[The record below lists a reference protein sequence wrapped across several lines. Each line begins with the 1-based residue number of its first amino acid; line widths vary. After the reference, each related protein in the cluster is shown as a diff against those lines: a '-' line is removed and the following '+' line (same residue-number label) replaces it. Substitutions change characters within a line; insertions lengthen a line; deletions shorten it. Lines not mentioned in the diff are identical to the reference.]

1 MRSSMKKNFY
11 DFQRDFTKKMDFY
24 KSHQI
29 FDLLKEQKA
38 GEVRHFSIDLR
49 LSIDDEVGGGIEDK
63 LIRIRSINGV
73 TVVSPQENYDLS
85 GVYTVRVKFH
95 PQLDSMRPVTYI
107 RNVLVPQI
115 NSSYKVPG
123 VRVLGVL
130 DNTFK
135 RLN

>member
-1 MRSSMKKNFY
+1 MKKNFY
-11 DFQRDFTKKMDFY
+11 DFQRDFSKKMDFY
-24 KSHQI
+24 KSYS
-29 FDLLKEQKA
+29 FSDLLKEEK
-38 GEVRHFSIDLR
+38 ETHVRHFSIDLR
-49 LSIDDEVGGGIEDK
+49 LAIDDSTGGGIEDK
-63 LIRIRSINGV
+63 LIRIRSIDGV
-73 TVVSPQENYDLS
+73 TIVSPQENYDLS
-85 GVYTVRVKFH
+85 GVYTIRVKFH

-115 NSSYKVPG
+115 NSAHKVPG

>member
-1 MRSSMKKNFY
+1 MKKNFY
-11 DFQRDFTKKMDFY
+11 DFQRDFSKKMDFY
-24 KSHQI
+24 KAHEI
-29 FDLLKEQKA
+29 FDIIKEDKKIH
-38 GEVRHFSIDLR
+38 VRHFSIDLR
-49 LSIDDEVGGGIEDK
+49 LAIDDSVGGGIEDK
-63 LIRIRSINGV
+63 LIRIRSIDGV
-73 TVVSPQENYDLS
+73 TIVSPQENYDLS
-85 GVYTVRVKFH
+85 GVYTIRVKFH

>member
-1 MRSSMKKNFY
+1 MKKNFY
-11 DFQRDFTKKMDFY
+11 DFQRDFSKKMDFY
-24 KSHQI
+24 KSYSFSDI
-29 FDLLKEQKA
+29 LKEDK
-38 GEVRHFSIDLR
+38 ETHVRHFSIDLR
-49 LSIDDEVGGGIEDK
+49 LAIDDSTGGGIEDK
-63 LIRIRSINGV
+63 LIRIRSIDGV
-73 TVVSPQENYDLS
+73 TIVSPQENYDLS
-85 GVYTVRVKFH
+85 GVYTIRVKFH

-115 NSSYKVPG
+115 NSAHKVPG

>member
-1 MRSSMKKNFY
+1 MKKNFY
-11 DFQRDFTKKMDFY
+11 DFQRDFSKKMDFY
-24 KSHQI
+24 KSYS
-29 FDLLKEQKA
+29 FSDLLKEEK
-38 GEVRHFSIDLR
+38 ETHVRHFSIDLR
-49 LSIDDEVGGGIEDK
+49 LAIDDSTGGGIEDK
-63 LIRIRSINGV
+63 LIRIRSIDGV
-73 TVVSPQENYDLS
+73 TIVSPQENYDLS
-85 GVYTVRVKFH
+85 GAYTIRVKFH

-115 NSSYKVPG
+115 NSAHKVPG

>member
-1 MRSSMKKNFY
+1 MKKNFY
-11 DFQRDFTKKMDFY
+11 DFQRDLSKKIDFY
-24 KSHQI
+24 KTHQI
-29 FDLLKEQKA
+29 ADIIKEA
-38 GEVRHFSIDLR
+38 SNDVVRHFSIDLR
-49 LSIDDEVGGGIEDK
+49 LAIDDEIGGGIEDK

-85 GVYTVRVKFH
+85 GVYTIRVKFH

>member
-1 MRSSMKKNFY
+1 MKKNFY
-11 DFQRDFTKKMDFY
+11 DFQRDFSKKMEFY
-24 KSHQI
+24 KTHKI
-29 FDLLKEQKA
+29 FDIIKEVKEQH
-38 GEVRHFSIDLR
+38 VRHFSIDLR
-49 LSIDDEVGGGIEDK
+49 LAIDDAVGGGIEDK
-63 LIRIRSINGV
+63 LIKIRSIDGV
-73 TVVSPQENYDLS
+73 TIVSPQENYDLS
-85 GVYTVRVKFH
+85 GVYTIRVKFH

-115 NSSYKVPG
+115 NSTYKVPG

>member
-1 MRSSMKKNFY
+1 MKKNFY
-11 DFQRDFTKKMDFY
+11 DFQRDFVKNMDSYRTHDFTD
-24 KSHQI
+24 I
-29 FDLLKEQKA
+29 IKEEK
-38 GEVRHFSIDLR
+38 ETHVRHFSIDLR
-49 LSIDDEVGGGIEDK
+49 LAIDDAIGGGIEDK
-63 LIRIRSINGV
+63 LIRIRSIDGV

-115 NSSYKVPG
+115 NSVNKVPG
-123 VRVLGVL
+123 VRVLGIL

>member
-1 MRSSMKKNFY
+1 MKKNFY
-11 DFQRDFTKKMDFY
+11 DFQRDFSKKMDFY
-24 KSHQI
+24 KAHEI
-29 FDLLKEQKA
+29 FDIIKEDKTIH
-38 GEVRHFSIDLR
+38 VRHFSIDLR
-49 LSIDDEVGGGIEDK
+49 LAIDDAIGGGIEDK
-63 LIRIRSINGV
+63 LIKIRSIDGV
-73 TVVSPQENYDLS
+73 TIVSPQENYDLS
-85 GVYTVRVKFH
+85 GVYTIRVKFH